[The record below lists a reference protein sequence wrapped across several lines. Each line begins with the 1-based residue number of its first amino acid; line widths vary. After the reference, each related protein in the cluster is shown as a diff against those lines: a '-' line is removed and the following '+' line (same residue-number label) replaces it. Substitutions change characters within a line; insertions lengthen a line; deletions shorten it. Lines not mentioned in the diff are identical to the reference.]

1 MYWYII
7 VYFSTGLQSK
17 LSQLLLIKH
26 VLFLVREDAGDTQES
41 KGNEMMKK
49 RDRELKLEVRLREE
63 ERDIVLA
70 KNMTQHEVNSV
81 QL

>member
-1 MYWYII
+1 
-7 VYFSTGLQSK
+7 
-17 LSQLLLIKH
+17 
-26 VLFLVREDAGDTQES
+26 
-41 KGNEMMKK
+41 MKK

-70 KNMTQHEVNSV
+70 KNMTQREVNIV

>member
-1 MYWYII
+1 M
-7 VYFSTGLQSK
+7 L
-17 LSQLLLIKH
+17 
-26 VLFLVREDAGDTQES
+26 ETQRNLTKE
-41 KGNEMMKK
+41 NEMTKK

-70 KNMTQHEVNSV
+70 KNMAQCEVNIV